1 MMTDSHN
8 GIVYYQN
15 FNKIADDINTQHL
28 LKKHKVSSYFSGCLT
43 LTLHHYNRDRKD
55 EIIFVDLMCKKY
67 TSSYKRAIVNKLI
80 LFDDM
85 LFPLTPIQSNPQKI
99 ANKMKEFIQNFFSNT

>member
-43 LTLHHYNRDRKD
+43 LTLHHYDRDQND
-55 EIIFVDLMCKKY
+55 EIIFVDLMRKSY
-67 TSSYKRAIVNKLI
+67 TSSYKSAIVNKLI
-80 LFDDM
+80 LLDEM
-85 LFPLTPIQSNPQKI
+85 LFPLTPIQSNPQKSLT
-99 ANKMKEFIQNFFSNT
+99 K